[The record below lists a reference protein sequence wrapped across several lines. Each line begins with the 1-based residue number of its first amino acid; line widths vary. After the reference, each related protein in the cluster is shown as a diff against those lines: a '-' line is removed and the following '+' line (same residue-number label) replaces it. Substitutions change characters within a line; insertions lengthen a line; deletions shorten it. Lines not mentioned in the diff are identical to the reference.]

1 MNTTLSSL
9 SKWLLLL
16 IGFSPVALL
25 AQVQGTALL
34 AGQTDH
40 SGITVSFTS
49 TSTSG
54 QSDSTTTLSDG
65 SYSIGLQAG
74 VYLVKMTAP
83 NYQTVFYNQNQ
94 AVLLSG
100 NDSLASVSL
109 NPGNVQYISGNVSGL
124 WSSDT
129 IYIANGDLTLGSGA
143 SLTIEPGTQIFFEP
157 DLKMTIEGQLD
168 AIGTSTQ
175 PITFSV
181 QSINPGPER
190 WEGLKFV
197 DLEVLSQM
205 EYCVVEYAN
214 TLISTEDGFGSTLN
228 QTALRLKVSNSTF
241 RFCNYGIV
249 LDTRRRIELYNNEF
263 SHFDWYG
270 IGVFGRILSHGGA
283 VPGPYSITCN
293 KIHDGNYAGI
303 YGFQAEF
310 NAYIAGN
317 EVYDM
322 PQEIGMRF
330 SRSDGTLTVENNVI
344 RNCGVGIADGSYD
357 NAAPA
362 LYRNNLLLENGEG
375 IRVTSLVGPII
386 QMNAIVDNAYG
397 LTNFN
402 SATITEFAYNLL
414 SQNDTSYRLDNPIPF
429 LGENITVNANGDSTD
444 AYFNFEVADAL
455 LDSSYLPQTGSPLI
469 NAGNPNTT
477 DADGSIRDIG
487 LSPDSLNCWAPQSI
501 ALPRPVFPG
510 DANFDQIANVWDL
523 LPIGL
528 KYGQTGPA
536 RPNASLNWV
545 QQDVPD
551 WGDSLASGVDIK
563 HADCDGN
570 GVIDAV
576 DTLAILQNYNLTHN
590 VFKTSSATGGVPL
603 YMNMPT
609 TQNPGDTLVIPI
621 MLGKVDTLANNVYGL
636 AFSMTYDSSL
646 VEPQSVEIQ
655 FNTSWLGTDNVDLLS
670 LYHDEFSASTFE
682 VGLVRTDGMEVSGY
696 GQIGTVIVVLDDDIA
711 KREIPFSLSWQAVD
725 MIHFDESPILAN
737 AQDAQTNIETST
749 TSLDSRLTPNLLL
762 YPNPAP
768 GEVTVRLAK
777 PETDVLIQVY
787 DLQGKLQK
795 QERLAAAQGEVQLS
809 LEALPEGMYYF
820 RAYAKGQL
828 LHSQKLMID

>member
-1 MNTTLSSL
+1 M
-9 SKWLLLL
+9 
-16 IGFSPVALL
+16 ALL

-40 SGITVSFTS
+40 SGISVIFTS

-65 SYSIGLQAG
+65 SYSINLQAG

-83 NYQTVFYNQNQ
+83 NYQTVFFNQNQ

-100 NDSLASVSL
+100 NDTLSSVTL
-109 NPGNVQYISGNVSGL
+109 NPGNVQYISGNVSGV

-129 IYIANGDLTLGSGA
+129 IYIANADITLPLGS

-157 DLKMTIEGQLD
+157 NFKMTVEGQLN
-168 AIGTSTQ
+168 AVGTSTQ

-190 WEGLKFV
+190 WEGLYFLN
-197 DLEVLSQM
+197 LEVLSRV
-205 EYCVVEYAN
+205 EYCVLEYAN
-214 TLISTEDGFGSTLN
+214 TLITTEEVFGSTLN
-228 QTALRLKVSNSTF
+228 QTDLRLRVSNSSF
-241 RFCNYGIV
+241 RFCNYGII
-249 LDTRRRIELYNNEF
+249 LDIRRRIEVYENDF
-263 SHFDWYG
+263 SQFDWYG
-270 IGVFGRILSHGGA
+270 IGVFGRVLSHGGA
-283 VPGPYSITCN
+283 VPGPYIITCN
-293 KIHDGNYAGI
+293 KVHDGNWAGI

-310 NAYIAGN
+310 DAYIAGN

-322 PQEIGMRF
+322 PQELGMRF
-330 SRSDGTLTVENNVI
+330 SRSDGTITVENNVI

-357 NAAPA
+357 DAAPA
-362 LYRNNLLLENGEG
+362 LYRNNLLLNNEIG
-375 IRVTSLVGPII
+375 IRVGSTVGPII
-386 QMNAIVDNAYG
+386 QMNAIVDNEYG
-397 LTNFN
+397 LLNFN
-402 SATITEFAYNLL
+402 SAVIAEFAYNLT
-414 SQNDTSYRLDNPIPF
+414 SQNDTTYRLDNPIPF

-444 AYFNFEVADAL
+444 AYFNLEVVDAL
-455 LDSSYLPQTGSPLI
+455 LDSTYLPSAASPLI
-469 NAGNPNTT
+469 DAGNPNAT

-487 LSPDSLNCWAPQSI
+487 LSPDSLNCWAPQPI

-536 RPNASLNWV
+536 RPNASLNWI

-551 WGDSLASGVDIK
+551 WGDTLASGIDIK

-609 TQNPGDTLVIPI
+609 NQNPGDTLVIPI
-621 MLGKVDTLANNVYGL
+621 MLGNVDTLANDVYGL
-636 AFSMTYDSSL
+636 AFSMAYDSSL

-670 LYHDEFSASTFE
+670 LYHDDFSASTFE

-711 KREIPFSLSWQAVD
+711 KREIPFSLRWQAVD

-749 TSLDSRLTPNLLL
+749 TSLDSRLTPKLLL
-762 YPNPAP
+762 YPNPAQD
-768 GEVTVRLAK
+768 EVMVRLAK

-795 QERLAAAQGEVQLS
+795 QKRLATAQGEIPLS
-809 LEALPEGMYYF
+809 LQALPEGMYYF

-828 LHSQKLMID
+828 LHSQKLMIE